1 MDIEKLALDY
11 IASLGVTEH
20 ARADAI
26 KQGFIAG
33 FIRGMNES
41 GQPIDCESK
50 DSPSTS
56 NPN

>member
-11 IASLGVTEH
+11 ITSLGVTEH

-41 GQPIDCESK
+41 GQPIDCKKK
-50 DSPSTS
+50 DFRP
-56 NPN
+56 